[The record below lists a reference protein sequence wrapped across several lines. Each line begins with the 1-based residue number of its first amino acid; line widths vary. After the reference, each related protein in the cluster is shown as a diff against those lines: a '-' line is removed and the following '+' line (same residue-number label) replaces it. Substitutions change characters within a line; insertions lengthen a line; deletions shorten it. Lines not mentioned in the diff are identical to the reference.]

1 MTAEVAPPVGG
12 LPNNDP
18 VGAAVATG
26 WPKSG
31 ADGADVVVWPNS
43 GNVGVDCKIGGK
55 HSGGSGN
62 AKNRLAGI
70 AAKSVGKLGLA
81 ALKRAHMAQT

>member
-26 WPKSG
+26 WPKSE
-31 ADGADVVVWPNS
+31 ADGADVVVWPKS
-43 GNVGVDCKIGGK
+43 GNVGV
-55 HSGGSGN
+55 
-62 AKNRLAGI
+62 AVVV
-70 AAKSVGKLGLA
+70 AA
-81 ALKRAHMAQT
+81 